1 MKIWKYKDKWY
12 ASQKVNWESLD
23 CNIEDLSALKKTV
36 EKQFPNV
43 ASANGSFL
51 LYVPKVDKCYYAA
64 SISKCSSDNK
74 TRFIMSD
81 VYTGMWTWTY
91 PEDVEVVVSVEMPKW
106 LDAYKL
112 QPTHIEWKSTSP
124 TIDKEKYRLQT
135 EFYDLLFNG
144 EVKIEMK
151 RFSIEEYKKN
161 PNRKVVW
168 GLTKQTPV
176 RIICTDCKGR
186 QPIVVLRPV
195 KKELDNIVEYTCYFT
210 ASGEYYPNCSE
221 EECLY
226 FAPQK
231 VTKWFVYNTIAENA
245 ATKILSTKEE
255 AEKCLAYYNRHG
267 VTHYKVVSFEVEE

>member
-12 ASQKVNWESLD
+12 TSQKVDWNVFKY
-23 CNIEDLSALKKTV
+23 KKEYPLFLEKTIQ
-36 EKQFPNV
+36 KQFPNAV
-43 ASANGSFL
+43 LVNGSPL
-51 LYVPKVDKCYYAA
+51 LYVPRADKCYYAIKLVT
-64 SISKCSSDNK
+64 SPVDNIV
-74 TRFIMSD
+74 RFIMSD
-81 VYTGMWTWTY
+81 VYTRIWVWEY
-91 PEDVEVVVSVEMPKW
+91 PENVELVIPLEMT
-106 LDAYKL
+106 Y
-112 QPTHIEWKSTSP
+112 QVEWKPASS

-135 EFYDLLFNG
+135 SIYELLFNQ
-144 EVKIEMK
+144 EIKVKMK
-151 RFSIEEYKKN
+151 RFNIEEYKKN
-161 PNRKVVW
+161 PNRKVVY

-186 QPIVVLRPV
+186 QPVVVLRPV

-267 VTHYKVVSFEVEE
+267 VTHYKIVSFEVEE

>member
-12 ASQKVNWESLD
+12 TSQKVDWENLN
-23 CNIEDLSALKKTV
+23 CNTENLSALKKTI
-36 EKQFPNV
+36 ENLFPNV

-124 TIDKEKYRLQT
+124 TIDKEKYRLQI

-151 RFSIEEYKKN
+151 RFNIEEYKKN

-168 GLTKQTPV
+168 GLTSPTPV
-176 RIICTDCKGR
+176 RIICTDCAGER
-186 QPIVVLRPV
+186 PIIALKSV
-195 KKELDNIVEYTCYFT
+195 KDKTGIIREFAYQFTTFGELY
-210 ASGEYYPNCSE
+210 SNCSE
-221 EECLY
+221 EDYLY

>member
-1 MKIWKYKDKWY
+1 
-12 ASQKVNWESLD
+12 
-23 CNIEDLSALKKTV
+23 
-36 EKQFPNV
+36 
-43 ASANGSFL
+43 
-51 LYVPKVDKCYYAA
+51 
-64 SISKCSSDNK
+64 
-74 TRFIMSD
+74 MSD

-124 TIDKEKYRLQT
+124 IINKEKYWFQSNI
-135 EFYDLLFNG
+135 YDLLFNQ
-144 EVKIEMK
+144 EIKVKMK

-168 GLTKQTPV
+168 GLTSPTPV
-176 RIICTDCKGR
+176 RIICTDCAGTM
-186 QPIVVLRPV
+186 PV
-195 KKELDNIVEYTCYFT
+195 IALIPNRSTTGATMESTHCFS
-210 ASGEYYPNCSE
+210 ASGEYSPNCSVE
-221 EECLY
+221 NCLY
-226 FAPQK
+226 FVPQK
-231 VTKWFVYNTIAENA
+231 VRKWFVYNTIAENA